1 MYGHYSELQQFA
13 REFAATRSRR
23 GQGTQRPPNVQEA
36 RRKKNKLWSELQTT
50 GWLGCLGNAATPPL
64 GIWKWVNAKILPYV
78 IDWVFVL
85 VLGILMAALSF
96 LIDFLI
102 EKISQG
108 PPWRRAS

>member
-1 MYGHYSELQQFA
+1 M
-13 REFAATRSRR
+13 
-23 GQGTQRPPNVQEA
+23 
-36 RRKKNKLWSELQTT
+36 
-50 GWLGCLGNAATPPL
+50 
-64 GIWKWVNAKILPYV
+64 NAKILPYV

-108 PPWRRAS
+108 AVDLHSDDSYLGVRLLL